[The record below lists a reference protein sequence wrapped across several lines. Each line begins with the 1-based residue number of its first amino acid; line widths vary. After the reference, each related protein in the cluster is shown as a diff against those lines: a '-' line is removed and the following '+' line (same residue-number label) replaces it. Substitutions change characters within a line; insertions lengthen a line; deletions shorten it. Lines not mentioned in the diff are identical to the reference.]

1 MKEVFEAENVVRI
14 VKYLLI
20 REKVEFF
27 RRHRGVLEGKNV
39 KKVHFEVKKYRFGT
53 LPEGYQKRLVI
64 DFWTCSVTNMALSYR
79 IYGPKFS

>member
-1 MKEVFEAENVVRI
+1 M
-14 VKYLLI
+14 KYLLI

-39 KKVHFEVKKYRFGT
+39 KIVHFEVKIYRFGT

-64 DFWTCSVTNMALSYR
+64 DF
-79 IYGPKFS
+79 

>member
-20 REKVEFF
+20 REKAEFF

-53 LPEGYQKRLVI
+53 LPEEYQKRLVI
-64 DFWTCSVTNMALSYR
+64 DF
-79 IYGPKFS
+79 

>member
-1 MKEVFEAENVVRI
+1 M
-14 VKYLLI
+14 KYLLI

-53 LPEGYQKRLVI
+53 LPEEYQKRLVI
-64 DFWTCSVTNMALSYR
+64 DF
-79 IYGPKFS
+79 